1 MPHFKTPMVLVL
13 AGLPAL
19 ASEPADPSFSC
30 ARVRS
35 GSIAEMICQTP
46 ALAKLDQQLAAVY
59 RQASAK
65 AGNPHRPLLKAEQRG
80 WIKGRN
86 ECWKA
91 EDRGQCVTASY
102 RLRIA
107 ELQAR
112 YALLKGTGP
121 LFFECDGIPT
131 KQVLATYYPSEP
143 PTAVI
148 EFGDSSSLMYQQPAA
163 SGSRYQGRNESF
175 WEHQGEVTVV
185 WGHEAPQMKC
195 QARAGGA
202 RQ

>member
-19 ASEPADPSFSC
+19 ASQPAELSFSC
-30 ARVRS
+30 AQVRS
-35 GSIAEMICQTP
+35 GSIEEMICQTP

-65 AGNPHRPLLKAEQRG
+65 DSNQHPPVLRAEQRG
-80 WIKGRN
+80 WIKGRD

-91 EDRGQCVTASY
+91 DDRSQCVTTSY

-112 YALLKGTGP
+112 YALLTGTGP
-121 LFFECDGIPT
+121 MFYECDGIPA
-131 KQVLATYYPSEP
+131 KEVVATYYPSEP
-143 PTAVI
+143 PTAVV
-148 EFGDSSSLMYQQPAA
+148 EFGDSTALMYQQPSA
-163 SGSRYQGRNESF
+163 SGSKYQGRNESLR
-175 WEHQGEVTVV
+175 EHQGETIVI
-185 WGHEAPQMKC
+185 WGYAAPEMKC
-195 QARAGGA
+195 KVKAAVLRP
-202 RQ
+202 